1 MENHEETKTSKYS
14 KNESIER
21 YLCKSYEFRYNTIKS
36 KSEFRKKN
44 DTGTFIPISTY
55 HINTFRRELDRNGVN
70 TTTDNIRT
78 IIFSDFAQKVDPL
91 KQYFNELIPVQNG
104 AIKAL
109 ANSVVVTNPEKW
121 TPYLTKW
128 LVGVAANAL
137 DDSQCRNHLCLVLT
151 GAQGKFKTT
160 FLDHL
165 CPKCLQS
172 YLFTGKIDP
181 QSKDTQTLIAEFLFI
196 NIDDQLKELNKKDE
210 NALKNLITTPSV
222 KYRRPYDIYIEE
234 YPHTAS
240 FMASVNGSEFLTDPT
255 GSRRFLAFEVVDINI
270 EEATKIRMV
279 DVYAEVMFL
288 YHSGIRYWFN
298 DIEIQELT
306 IHNNRHQVQT
316 LEYEMLVKGFIV
328 PNDSDNSI
336 EYLTNSDIL
345 NYLQAHT
352 THTLS
357 SKRLGEAL
365 LKTRFIKVSK
375 RLNGNPAYCYG
386 VIKVTPNPFYQ

>member
-21 YLCKSYEFRYNTIKS
+21 YLCDSYEFRFNTIKS
-36 KSEFRKKN
+36 KSEFRKK
-44 DTGTFIPISTY
+44 DDAGIFIPISTY
-55 HINTFRRELDRNGVN
+55 HINTFRRELDKTGIT
-70 TTTDNIRT
+70 TTTDNLRT
-78 IIFSDFAQKVDPL
+78 IIVSDFAQRVDPL
-91 KQYFNELIPVQNG
+91 KQYFLELIPMQNG
-104 AIKAL
+104 AIEAL
-109 ANSVVVTNPEKW
+109 ANTVIVSNPEKW

-128 LVGVAANAL
+128 LVGVAANVL
-137 DDSQCRNHLCLVLT
+137 DDSRCCNHLCLVLT
-151 GAQGKFKTT
+151 GSQGKFKTS

-165 CPKCLQS
+165 SPQHLKS

-181 QSKDTQTLIAEFLFI
+181 QSKDIQTLIAEFLFI

-255 GSRRFLAFEVVDINI
+255 GSRRFIAFDVVDINI
-270 EEATKIRMV
+270 NETNKIRMD
-279 DVYAEVMFL
+279 DVYAEVMF
-288 YHSGIRYWFN
+288 YYRSGIRYWFDDN
-298 DIEIQELT
+298 EIQELNLQ
-306 IHNNRHQVQT
+306 NNRHQVQT
-316 LEYEMLVKGFIV
+316 LEYEMLVKTFIV
-328 PNDSDNSI
+328 PKETDNNV
-336 EYLTNSDIL
+336 ENLTNSDIL
-345 NYLQAHT
+345 NYLQAYT

-365 LKTRFIKVSK
+365 IRAGFTKVSK

-386 VIKVTPNPFYQ
+386 VIKVTPNPFNQ

>member
-21 YLCKSYEFRYNTIKS
+21 YLCKEYEFRFNTIKS
-36 KSEFRKKN
+36 KSEFRKKEEIAI
-44 DTGTFIPISTY
+44 FIPVSTY
-55 HINTFRRELDRNGVN
+55 HINTFRRELDRSGFN
-70 TTTDNIRT
+70 TTANNVRT
-78 IIFSDFAQKVDPL
+78 IIFSDFAKKVDPL
-91 KQYFNELIPVQNG
+91 KEYFIGLNPVQNG
-104 AIKAL
+104 AIDAL
-109 ANSVVVTNPEKW
+109 ANTVVVSNPEKW
-121 TPYLTKW
+121 IPYLTKW
-128 LVGVAANAL
+128 LVGVAANVL
-137 DDSQCRNHLCLVLT
+137 DDTRCCNHLCLVLT
-151 GAQGKFKTT
+151 GEQGKFKTT
-160 FLDHL
+160 FLDYL
-165 CPKCLQS
+165 CPQCLKS

-181 QSKDTQTLIAEFLFI
+181 QSKDIQTLIAEFLFI

-255 GSRRFLAFEVVDINI
+255 GSRRFIAFDVVDVNIN
-270 EEATKIRMV
+270 ETNKIRMD
-279 DVYAEVMFL
+279 DVYAEVMF
-288 YHSGIRYWFN
+288 YYRSGIRYWFDDN
-298 DIEIQELT
+298 EIQELNL
-306 IHNNRHQVQT
+306 HNNRHQVQT
-316 LEYEMLVKGFIV
+316 LEYEMLVKTFIV
-328 PNDSDNSI
+328 PKETDNNV
-336 EYLTNSDIL
+336 ENLTNSDIL

-365 LKTRFIKVSK
+365 MRAGFTKVSK

-386 VIKVTPNPFYQ
+386 VIKVTPNPFNQ

>member
-1 MENHEETKTSKYS
+1 MENHEDAKTSKYS

-21 YLCKSYEFRYNTIKS
+21 YLCNSYEFRFNTIKS
-36 KSEFRKKN
+36 KSEFRKMG
-44 DTGTFIPISTY
+44 DTGTFTPVSTY
-55 HINTFRRELDRNGVN
+55 HINTFRRELDRNGVT
-70 TTTDNIRT
+70 TTTDNIKT

-91 KQYFNELIPVQNG
+91 KEYFNGLIPAQNG
-104 AIKAL
+104 AIEAL
-109 ANSVVVTNPEKW
+109 ANTVIVSNPEKW

-165 CPKCLQS
+165 CPQCLKS

-210 NALKNLITTPSV
+210 NALKNLITTPAV

-240 FMASVNGSEFLTDPT
+240 FMASVNGLGFLSDSS
-255 GSRRFLAFEVVDINI
+255 GSRRFIAFEAYEIDIQ
-270 EEATKIRMV
+270 EAKKINM
-279 DVYAEVMFL
+279 DLVYSEVLFL
-288 YHSGIRYWFN
+288 YNSGYRYWFN
-298 DIEIQELT
+298 DIEIDELNLS
-306 IHNNRHQVQT
+306 NNRYQVQT
-316 LEYEMLVKGFIV
+316 LEYEMLVKGFVV
-328 PNDSDNSI
+328 PMDSDNNI

-352 THTLS
+352 AHTLS

-365 LKTRFIKVSK
+365 LKSKFIKAS
-375 RLNGNPAYCYG
+375 RRINGNPAYCYG
-386 VIKVTPNPFYQ
+386 VIKITPNPFN

>member
-1 MENHEETKTSKYS
+1 MENHEDAKTSKYS

-21 YLCKSYEFRYNTIKS
+21 YLCNSYEFRFNTIKS
-36 KSEFRKKN
+36 KSEFRKMA
-44 DTGTFIPISTY
+44 DTGTFTPVSTY

-70 TTTDNIRT
+70 TTTDNIKT

-91 KQYFNELIPVQNG
+91 KEYFNGLIPAQNG
-104 AIKAL
+104 AIEAL
-109 ANSVVVTNPEKW
+109 ANTVIVSNPEKW

-165 CPKCLQS
+165 CPLCLKS

-210 NALKNLITTPSV
+210 NALKNLITTPAV

-240 FMASVNGSEFLTDPT
+240 FMASVNGLDFLSDSS
-255 GSRRFLAFEVVDINI
+255 GSRRFIAFETYDIDI
-270 EEATKIRMV
+270 QEAKKINM
-279 DVYAEVMFL
+279 DLVYSEVMFFFNL
-288 YHSGIRYWFN
+288 GFRYWFD
-298 DIEIQELT
+298 DIEIEELN
-306 IHNNRHQVQT
+306 IVNNRYQVQT

-328 PNDSDNSI
+328 PMDSDSNI

-345 NYLQAHT
+345 NYLNAYT
-352 THTLS
+352 DFKLNGRTLGAALKIANFKNI
-357 SKRLGEAL
+357 SKR
-365 LKTRFIKVSK
+365 I
-375 RLNGNPAYCYG
+375 NGSPVHCYE
-386 VIKVTPNPFYQ
+386 VIKVTPNPFN